1 LAKLIKCNCLNK
13 KIASCLYH
21 ETIFLTS
28 INFIFMKKVILVLCV
43 LCFHGFAFGQGWIK
57 YINYSNSDSTL
68 NVQCKITTDTGFIL
82 TENRYGSDSESRLLK
97 FNKNGNIEWTYSFQ
111 RANFVYICEASYGF
125 VRVEKNITTKRLNLT
140 KVSKKGQ
147 LESVIVGDTIDKFEL
162 REVYSLPNDEIL
174 MSGGYADANNT
185 YRNGVL
191 RKISSIG
198 KIIWETALPSS
209 RDIFKMKIVENKYHC
224 MTFST
229 GIFVV
234 NDKGMV
240 EKFVKAP
247 VPSLWFD
254 VFQNG
259 DYAVGDFYGKL
270 NKVSSNGIDSIGRIW
285 LSPFT
290 TKSGN
295 IRKFDFDVLTKKNV
309 LTLIDST
316 GKLISKKNI
325 EGLNFPIDDAYE
337 TPDSGFILQF
347 YASRRPFRVD
357 GIAKIDKNGDIYFN
371 NLYGK
376 IVFDKNKNC
385 KTDSSDQIL
394 KNGIVSATS
403 SDGLKSYS
411 TTDSLGVYS
420 MNLDT
425 GSYTIKTEFSQ
436 SANLWQPC
444 TPSVSKTFSSL
455 KKTDT
460 VDFLLKPI
468 IDCPAM
474 NVQVST
480 PFLRRCF
487 NNTYTVTYCNRG
499 TVKAQNAYVTVTLD
513 SLLEYINSSKS
524 ITSQSGRTLRFNLGD
539 VAVDDCGSFDITTR
553 VRCGDSTRLGQTLC
567 VEAKIYPD
575 TVCSDL
581 SLWSGA
587 SMEITGS
594 CLKDSVLFQIKN
606 VGRAASSSLN
616 SIVIE
621 DEVLFLRQPV
631 QLPQNGVFSKKFPA
645 NGKTWRMVVNQ
656 EPNHPTS
663 FNPTAFV
670 EGCRANNTLPFST
683 GFATRFPNDDKATT
697 IDVDCQIIQGA
708 FDPNDKIGY
717 PTGYK
722 NDHFVAQNQDIEY
735 KIRFQNTGTDTAFT
749 VVVRDTISDK
759 MDISSIEF
767 GASSHKYEA
776 EIYGKGILKF
786 TFNNINL
793 VDSFKNEPKSH
804 GFIQYRIKQKKDLI
818 FGTKIYN
825 SAGIYFDFNDPV
837 LTNQTLHT
845 VGAREIISA
854 VVERTI
860 EPNFAVKISPNPFSE
875 SAVFETPLSPDCVGM
890 SCLHIQRSFELFDIT
905 GKMLRKEAFVGTT
918 FEFYRKD
925 LSAGIYVFKISEG
938 GKLLSVGKL
947 VVQ

>member
-1 LAKLIKCNCLNK
+1 
-13 KIASCLYH
+13 LYH
-21 ETIFLTS
+21 ETKFLTP
-28 INFIFMKKVILVLCV
+28 INFIFMKRLIVMLCV
-43 LCFHGFAFGQGWIK
+43 LCFHGFAFGQGWQRIL
-57 YINYSNSDSTL
+57 SDSF
-68 NVQCKITTDTGFIL
+68 NVNSVCNDYDGGFLILGSFKINEQVT
-82 TENRYGSDSESRLLK
+82 
-97 FNKNGNIEWTYSFQ
+97 
-111 RANFVYICEASYGF
+111 
-125 VRVEKNITTKRLNLT
+125 
-140 KVSKKGQ
+140 
-147 LESVIVGDTIDKFEL
+147 
-162 REVYSLPNDEIL
+162 
-174 MSGGYADANNT
+174 
-185 YRNGVL
+185 VL
-191 RKISSIG
+191 G
-198 KIIWETALPSS
+198 II
-209 RDIFKMKIVENKYHC
+209 
-224 MTFST
+224 
-229 GIFVV
+229 
-234 NDKGMV
+234 
-240 EKFVKAP
+240 
-247 VPSLWFD
+247 
-254 VFQNG
+254 
-259 DYAVGDFYGKL
+259 
-270 NKVSSNGIDSIGRIW
+270 
-285 LSPFT
+285 
-290 TKSGN
+290 
-295 IRKFDFDVLTKKNV
+295 
-309 LTLIDST
+309 
-316 GKLISKKNI
+316 
-325 EGLNFPIDDAYE
+325 
-337 TPDSGFILQF
+337 
-347 YASRRPFRVD
+347 
-357 GIAKIDKNGDIYFN
+357 KIDKNGKKSWVQKYSDLTNNNPSIATDRSIQIIQSPDSAFLINYTTVLDIFSLKKIDKKGNTIWTKQFPLSYGVVKPNKNEYLLTGKSQNTSGEVLLRINLQGDTIAQKIAGARFANFEVLSDGILGIHAVSKNIVKLNFDGREVWSKPSSTNLTGLGTSFDSKIILQKDSSFYACIDGRYITKNKKNGDILWSVNLDNYRNQGLDTYLLEFVLAEDGLIAMPREPN
-371 NLYGK
+371 NPFGLKIFKIDNNGDIRWKQKYTFDKALHFKDILKCAKGGYLMVGNYDVDGPYKPLLIKVDEDGFIYSNFVEGK
-376 IVFDKNKNC
+376 IAKDLDKNCQISSTDLPLNSCLIEAKNDNGDRYFG
-385 KTDSSDQIL
+385 TSDSIG
-394 KNGIVSATS
+394 NYFINI
-403 SDGLKSYS
+403 
-411 TTDSLGVYS
+411 DSGAY
-420 MNLDT
+420 N
-425 GSYTIKTEFSQ
+425 IKAYRSQ
-436 SANLWQPC
+436 SSNLWQPC

-468 IDCPAM
+468 IDCPSM
-474 NVQVST
+474 NVQIST

-487 NNTYTVTYCNRG
+487 NNTYTVNYCNRG

-539 VAVDDCGSFDITTR
+539 VAVDDCGSFNITTR
-553 VRCGDSTRLGQTLC
+553 VRCGDSTRIGQALC

-575 TVCSDL
+575 SVCSDL
-581 SLWSGA
+581 TLWSGA
-587 SMEITGS
+587 SMEVTGS

-606 VGRAASSSLN
+606 VGRAPSSSLN

-670 EGCRANNTLPFST
+670 EGCRANNSLPFST

-722 NDHFVAQNQDIEY
+722 NEHFVAQNQDIEY
-735 KIRFQNTGTDTAFT
+735 QIRFQNTGTDTAFT

-759 MDISSIEF
+759 MDVSSIEF

-804 GFIQYRIKQKKDLI
+804 GFIQYRIKQKKDLAW
-818 FGTKIYN
+818 GSKIYN

-860 EPNFAVKISPNPFSE
+860 EPNFLVKITPNPFSE
-875 SAVFETPLSPDCVGM
+875 SAVFEGPLSILGDF
-890 SCLHIQRSFELFDIT
+890 QLFDIT
-905 GKMLRKEAFVGTT
+905 GKLLRHEPFVGTS
-918 FEFYRKD
+918 FEFQRKG

-938 GKLLSVGKL
+938 GSLLSVGKL

>member
-1 LAKLIKCNCLNK
+1 
-13 KIASCLYH
+13 LYH
-21 ETIFLTS
+21 ETKFLTP
-28 INFIFMKKVILVLCV
+28 INFIFMKRLIVMLCV
-43 LCFHGFAFGQGWIK
+43 LCFHGFAFGQGWQRILNDSLRPHSVCNDYDDGFIVAGITPKGTCGIIK
-57 YINYSNSDSTL
+57 TDSKGNKIYFKEFSDFVVIDQGLSSFTLVKINQSPDSTFTL
-68 NVQCKITTDTGFIL
+68 SGNENNGIIIKQLDKKGLSKWSKTIPLDYGIIKQINREYILVGKSRITAGTPIL
-82 TENRYGSDSESRLLK
+82 
-97 FNKNGNIEWTYSFQ
+97 
-111 RANFVYICEASYGF
+111 
-125 VRVEKNITTKRLNLT
+125 RLNLKGDT
-140 KVSKKGQ
+140 VSETYASFGRTMDFQIQKDGLVFAEFFSNRVYKVGFDGNPIWSKSYIGGNFGRFSNFIQSIDSTIFINPETNELKKISKAGDLIWSKNTNLGPQ
-147 LESVIVGDTIDKFEL
+147 SKFILAKNQAVIGIKREKSESVIFSKYDKDGNLVWTKDYRIGTNVLRDIIRCKDGYILLGEFSNVQTPLLFKVDEDGNIYPNNLTGSIFNDIDKNCQKTNADKPIKSCTIEAKKDNG
-162 REVYSLPNDEIL
+162 EVFW
-174 MSGGYADANNT
+174 
-185 YRNGVL
+185 GV
-191 RKISSIG
+191 S
-198 KIIWETALPSS
+198 
-209 RDIFKMKIVENKYHC
+209 
-224 MTFST
+224 
-229 GIFVV
+229 
-234 NDKGMV
+234 
-240 EKFVKAP
+240 
-247 VPSLWFD
+247 
-254 VFQNG
+254 
-259 DYAVGDFYGKL
+259 
-270 NKVSSNGIDSIGRIW
+270 DSIGNYFI
-285 LSPFT
+285 
-290 TKSGN
+290 N
-295 IRKFDFDVLTKKNV
+295 
-309 LTLIDST
+309 IDS
-316 GKLISKKNI
+316 GAYNI
-325 EGLNFPIDDAYE
+325 KAY
-337 TPDSGFILQF
+337 
-347 YASRRPFRVD
+347 R
-357 GIAKIDKNGDIYFN
+357 
-371 NLYGK
+371 
-376 IVFDKNKNC
+376 
-385 KTDSSDQIL
+385 
-394 KNGIVSATS
+394 
-403 SDGLKSYS
+403 
-411 TTDSLGVYS
+411 
-420 MNLDT
+420 
-425 GSYTIKTEFSQ
+425 SQ

-487 NNTYTVTYCNRG
+487 NNTYTVNYCNRG
-499 TVKAQNAYVTVTLD
+499 TIKAQNAYVTVTLD

-587 SMEITGS
+587 SMEVTGS

-631 QLPQNGVFSKKFPA
+631 QLPINGVFSKKFPA

-670 EGCRANNTLPFST
+670 EGCRANNALPFST

-759 MDISSIEF
+759 MDIPSIEF

-793 VDSFKNEPKSH
+793 VDSFKNEAKSH
-804 GFIQYRIKQKKDLI
+804 GFIQYRIKQKKDLAW
-818 FGTKIYN
+818 GSKIYN

-860 EPNFAVKISPNPFSE
+860 EPNFPVKISPNPFSE
-875 SAVFETPLSPDCVGM
+875 SAVFEGPLSILGDF
-890 SCLHIQRSFELFDIT
+890 QLFDIT
-905 GKMLRKEAFVGTT
+905 GKLLRNEPFEGTS
-918 FEFYRKD
+918 FEFHRKG

>member
-1 LAKLIKCNCLNK
+1 
-13 KIASCLYH
+13 
-21 ETIFLTS
+21 
-28 INFIFMKKVILVLCV
+28 
-43 LCFHGFAFGQGWIK
+43 
-57 YINYSNSDSTL
+57 
-68 NVQCKITTDTGFIL
+68 
-82 TENRYGSDSESRLLK
+82 
-97 FNKNGNIEWTYSFQ
+97 
-111 RANFVYICEASYGF
+111 
-125 VRVEKNITTKRLNLT
+125 
-140 KVSKKGQ
+140 
-147 LESVIVGDTIDKFEL
+147 
-162 REVYSLPNDEIL
+162 
-174 MSGGYADANNT
+174 
-185 YRNGVL
+185 
-191 RKISSIG
+191 
-198 KIIWETALPSS
+198 
-209 RDIFKMKIVENKYHC
+209 
-224 MTFST
+224 
-229 GIFVV
+229 
-234 NDKGMV
+234 
-240 EKFVKAP
+240 
-247 VPSLWFD
+247 
-254 VFQNG
+254 
-259 DYAVGDFYGKL
+259 
-270 NKVSSNGIDSIGRIW
+270 
-285 LSPFT
+285 
-290 TKSGN
+290 
-295 IRKFDFDVLTKKNV
+295 
-309 LTLIDST
+309 
-316 GKLISKKNI
+316 
-325 EGLNFPIDDAYE
+325 
-337 TPDSGFILQF
+337 
-347 YASRRPFRVD
+347 
-357 GIAKIDKNGDIYFN
+357 
-371 NLYGK
+371 
-376 IVFDKNKNC
+376 
-385 KTDSSDQIL
+385 
-394 KNGIVSATS
+394 
-403 SDGLKSYS
+403 
-411 TTDSLGVYS
+411 
-420 MNLDT
+420 
-425 GSYTIKTEFSQ
+425 
-436 SANLWQPC
+436 
-444 TPSVSKTFSSL
+444 
-455 KKTDT
+455 
-460 VDFLLKPI
+460 
-468 IDCPAM
+468 
-474 NVQVST
+474 
-480 PFLRRCF
+480 
-487 NNTYTVTYCNRG
+487 
-499 TVKAQNAYVTVTLD
+499 
-513 SLLEYINSSKS
+513 
-524 ITSQSGRTLRFNLGD
+524 
-539 VAVDDCGSFDITTR
+539 
-553 VRCGDSTRLGQTLC
+553 LC

-587 SMEITGS
+587 SMEVTGS

-606 VGRAASSSLN
+606 VGRAPSSSLN

-670 EGCRANNTLPFST
+670 EGCRANNTLPFIT

-804 GFIQYRIKQKKDLI
+804 GFIQYRIKQKKDLAW
-818 FGTKIYN
+818 GSTIYN

-860 EPNFAVKISPNPFSE
+860 EPNFPVRISPNPFSE
-875 SAVFETPLSPDCVGM
+875 SAVFEGPLSILGD
-890 SCLHIQRSFELFDIT
+890 FELFDIT
-905 GKMLRKEAFVGTT
+905 GKMLRKEAFVGTS
-918 FEFYRKD
+918 FEFHRKG

>member
-1 LAKLIKCNCLNK
+1 
-13 KIASCLYH
+13 LYH
-21 ETIFLTS
+21 ETKFLTP
-28 INFIFMKKVILVLCV
+28 INFIFMKRLILILSV
-43 LCFHGFAFGQGWIK
+43 LCFHGFAFGQGWQRILNDSFR
-57 YINYSNSDSTL
+57 IYSACNDYDGGYLLLGTFTL
-68 NVQCKITTDTGFIL
+68 NPSPSS
-82 TENRYGSDSESRLLK
+82 ENLGVIKVD
-97 FNKNGNIEWTYSFQ
+97 KNGNKSWVKTYSDVVNGINAYLNTQIIQTPDSSFLISYVSPLDL
-111 RANFVYICEASYGF
+111 FVL
-125 VRVEKNITTKRLNLT
+125 RKLD
-140 KVSKKGQ
+140 KKGNP
-147 LESVIVGDTIDKFEL
+147 LWTKSFPLSYPVIKPNKNEYILTGKSQNFSSEVLLRINLQGDTISQKIAAARFATFVVLNDGILGIHSVSKDIVKLNFE
-162 REVYSLPNDEIL
+162 
-174 MSGGYADANNT
+174 
-185 YRNGVL
+185 
-191 RKISSIG
+191 G
-198 KIIWETALPSS
+198 KIIWSKPSGFNLAGLASSYFSKIILQKDSSFFASFEALLLTKYKKDGSTIWNK
-209 RDIFKMKIVENKYHC
+209 DIVQTYQVQGIEPRFVEFLQADNGLIA
-224 MTFST
+224 MPRNTFSYDGST
-229 GIFVV
+229 PFKI
-234 NDKGMV
+234 N
-240 EKFVKAP
+240 
-247 VPSLWFD
+247 S
-254 VFQNG
+254 NG
-259 DYAVGDFYGKL
+259 DILWNRKINFDKFSIMSTIIKCTNGGYLMVGNYDYKGA
-270 NKVSSNGIDSIGRIW
+270 SSPLLIKIDEDGLIHS
-285 LSPFT
+285 
-290 TKSGN
+290 
-295 IRKFDFDVLTKKNV
+295 NV
-309 LTLIDST
+309 LT
-316 GKLISKKNI
+316 GKTTN
-325 EGLNFPIDDAYE
+325 D
-337 TPDSGFILQF
+337 
-347 YASRRPFRVD
+347 
-357 GIAKIDKNGDIYFN
+357 IDKNCQPTNTDKPIKACIIEAKKSTGETFWGVSDSVGNYFIN
-371 NLYGK
+371 
-376 IVFDKNKNC
+376 I
-385 KTDSSDQIL
+385 DS
-394 KNGIVSATS
+394 GA
-403 SDGLKSYS
+403 
-411 TTDSLGVYS
+411 
-420 MNLDT
+420 
-425 GSYTIKTEFSQ
+425 YTIKAYRSQ

-474 NVQVST
+474 NVQIST

-487 NNTYTVTYCNRG
+487 NNTYTVNYCNRG

-524 ITSQSGRTLRFNLGD
+524 ITSQVGRTLRFNLSD

-553 VRCGDSTRLGQTLC
+553 VRCGDSTRIGQALC

-575 TVCSDL
+575 SVCSDL
-581 SLWSGA
+581 TLWSGA
-587 SMEITGS
+587 SMEVTGS
-594 CLKDSVLFQIKN
+594 CVKDSVLFQIKN

-670 EGCRANNTLPFST
+670 EGCRANNSLPFST

-717 PTGYK
+717 PTGFK

-804 GFIQYRIKQKKDLI
+804 GFIQYRIKQKKDLPW
-818 FGTKIYN
+818 GSKVYN

-860 EPNFAVKISPNPFSE
+860 EPNFTVKISPNPFSE
-875 SAVFETPLSPDCVGM
+875 SAVFEGSLSILGDF
-890 SCLHIQRSFELFDIT
+890 QLFDIT
-905 GKMLRKEAFVGTT
+905 GKLLRNEPFVGTS
-918 FEFYRKD
+918 FEFHRKG